1 SELEYLVPKGISQF
15 IGAKGLLPTKLKIKG
30 SKNKL
35 IIDTDLLISG
45 LDDFKFSNWL
55 DINESLSQEIKIKA
69 QTTVT
74 PQTIYSKNST
84 ISFAKNSDSIVINSD
99 FQVNDWSLKN
109 KINYRAFFDSGSA
122 AKNGQVLLDIV
133 EPHLVSLKPLNLD
146 IGKGFFT
153 CDNLG
158 DDVHRQTNCLF
169 RAITPTIARKYGIGD
184 LRANIVNVNLLSF
197 DHKPLYVQTRLRDGD
212 WNGIGYKRILFDMD
226 VNGNL
231 VSVNNLV
238 AKLKNSGTVRANTT
252 FDMATLESTF
262 KIDGDQVSANELI
275 HGIWGFGAE
284 VPEGKVSGAYR
295 GQTKGILPNEM
306 FFNLK
311 GQANLIVKDGKLSQ
325 LKTMQ
330 KLLTA
335 INTIKNFDIN
345 NVFQVLVTY
354 QGGHFN
360 QVISS
365 LNYDLGK
372 ISTEKLLLK
381 SDSIELDLKGYV
393 DYSKDRLEISGRG
406 LIPKHSK
413 SILQTV
419 GIGPANLGNLFSL
432 ANLGAT
438 DSKRLFS
445 FSMIGP
451 ATNMDKTVESIKSS
465 FKWKED

>member
-1 SELEYLVPKGISQF
+1 
-15 IGAKGLLPTKLKIKG
+15 
-30 SKNKL
+30 
-35 IIDTDLLISG
+35 
-45 LDDFKFSNWL
+45 
-55 DINESLSQEIKIKA
+55 
-69 QTTVT
+69 
-74 PQTIYSKNST
+74 
-84 ISFAKNSDSIVINSD
+84 
-99 FQVNDWSLKN
+99 
-109 KINYRAFFDSGSA
+109 
-122 AKNGQVLLDIV
+122 
-133 EPHLVSLKPLNLD
+133 
-146 IGKGFFT
+146 
-153 CDNLG
+153 
-158 DDVHRQTNCLF
+158 
-169 RAITPTIARKYGIGD
+169 
-184 LRANIVNVNLLSF
+184 
-197 DHKPLYVQTRLRDGD
+197 VQ
-212 WNGIGYKRILFDMD
+212 
-226 VNGNL
+226 
-231 VSVNNLV
+231 
-238 AKLKNSGTVRANTT
+238 
-252 FDMATLESTF
+252 
-262 KIDGDQVSANELI
+262 
-275 HGIWGFGAE
+275 GIWGFGAE

-295 GQTKGILPNEM
+295 GQTKGILPDEM

-419 GIGPANLGNLFSL
+419 GIGEANLGNLFSL
-432 ANLGAT
+432 ANLGST

-445 FSMIGP
+445 FAMIGP

-465 FKWKED
+465 FKWQED